1 MRYEPQI
8 IACTSAPQGQWLAAS
23 PGAPALAAAVEQR
36 VRGSWDESFS

>member
-1 MRYEPQI
+1 MARR
-8 IACTSAPQGQWLAAS
+8 IAASPHRRIAAS